1 MYDMKLWVRD
11 IIASPLRTAMPVM
24 THPGI
29 DFTGKKVIDVVTNG
43 SSQYEA
49 IKAVNENF
57 PSVAATAVMDLT
69 VEAEAFGAKV
79 VFSDH
84 EVPSISGTML
94 SGHDEVE
101 SLKMPDLSQ
110 GRLQEYLLANRLSAN
125 NLNKPYFAGCIG
137 PFSLAGRLYGMT
149 EIMTS
154 CYIEPETIHLLLEK
168 CTDFLITWC
177 KALKEQGTQGV
188 LMAEPA
194 AGLLSGDICQ
204 EFSSDYIKKIVDTV
218 QDDNFILILHNCGNT
233 GQCTESMLTTGAAGY
248 HFGNAIDM
256 VIALDQCPENVL
268 VMGNIDPVSCFR
280 MGTVESMT
288 EVTKSLLTRTSKYR
302 NFIISS
308 GCDTPP
314 GTPIENIKAFY
325 SALDDFNKNLV

>member
-1 MYDMKLWVRD
+1 MYDMKLWIRD
-11 IIASPLRTAMPVM
+11 VIASPFRTAMPVM

-43 SSQYEA
+43 TSQYEA

-57 PSVAATAVMDLT
+57 PSAAATAVMDLT
-69 VEAEAFGAKV
+69 VEAEAFGAEV
-79 VFSDH
+79 VFSEH
-84 EVPSISGTML
+84 EVPSISGTLL
-94 SGHDEVE
+94 SGHDSVE
-101 SLKMPDLSQ
+101 SLNIPDMNQ
-110 GRLQEYLLANRLSAN
+110 GRLQEYLLANKLSAN

-204 EFSSDYIKKIVDTV
+204 EFSSDYIKKIVEAV

-256 VIALDQCPENVL
+256 VMALDQCPENVL

-325 SALDDFNKNLV
+325 SALDDFNNSFK